1 MTKDN
6 TYTLKAKY
14 MFAMGNGDMFD
25 GYLNVQFDR
34 EPTDELWNA
43 WWNEVGNDFIVD
55 CARDAVETLGVKDQE
70 KIAFV
75 VLAPEGEY
83 KRIIQCCSA
92 PHDWGDN
99 AITGWNHMHELD
111 IVPHLDTIIEA
122 YPKPKPELKLVWG
135 TDEDDDDIDFV

>member
-34 EPTDELWNA
+34 KPTDELWSA

-55 CARDAVETLGVKDQE
+55 CARDAVNTLGVEDQE
-70 KIAFV
+70 RVAFV

-83 KRIIQCCSA
+83 NRIIQCCSR
-92 PHDWGDN
+92 PQEWGDN
-99 AITGWNHMHELD
+99 AITGWEHMHELD
-111 IVPHLDTIIEA
+111 IVPPLAEIYKA
-122 YPKPKPELKLVWG
+122 YPPKLTLVE
-135 TDEDDDDIDFV
+135 DDDDDIDFV